1 MRFEPAI
8 SHIHGIPHVH
18 LLEPEKKESIPL
30 KTHSKDYGGSS
41 NEPIGSQDIKIAK
54 ACFERL
60 AAFVEKARCDHF
72 KLPFSHVGDG
82 GGGGGVLEEGR
93 GGRGRRGGGGGGG
106 RVDGNTAKSLG
117 KRRKESPEGSPGPE
131 LGAIRRS
138 SRTQA

>member
-72 KLPFSHVGDG
+72 KLLFSHVGDG
-82 GGGGGVLEEGR
+82 GGGGGGLEGGR
-93 GGRGRRGGGGGGG
+93 GGRGARGGGG
-106 RVDGNTAKSLG
+106 RVDGNTPKTAKSLG

-131 LGAIRRS
+131 LGANRRS